1 MSVISKVIK
10 MSARRLTNTTFTP
23 SFIISISLF
32 KVDRKTFLVV
42 NFLETSQAYPDI
54 NGIRWLGFLMV
65 VLFENELYTTL
76 LRKCH
81 VLLGIQNTYIFRNTR
96 FVNIPYEFY
105 TIIVK
110 I

>member
-1 MSVISKVIK
+1 
-10 MSARRLTNTTFTP
+10 MSARRLPNTTFIP
-23 SFIISISLF
+23 SIIISISLF
-32 KVDRKTFLVV
+32 KADRKTFLVV

-65 VLFENELYTTL
+65 VLFELYTTL
-76 LRKCH
+76 LRKYH
-81 VLLGIQNTYIFRNTR
+81 TLLELQNTYIFSNAR

-110 I
+110 L